1 MSLSPVLDAGPLLG
15 VTSRRAIKRR
25 LQVLGV
31 PLVAFGPRLYVDL
44 GQVQDAVAAVTRRQ
58 GVVAS
63 PALPGKMPPRHGR
76 AF

>member
-31 PLVAFGPRLYVDL
+31 PLVAFGPRLYVEDCF
-44 GQVQDAVAAVTRRQ
+44 
-58 GVVAS
+58 GVVLD
-63 PALPGKMPPRHGR
+63 PAYMTLICSR
-76 AF
+76 